1 MDGTKPGGAPDVH
14 ALRVPLLHARRDL
27 KMARDPHAFVRGST
41 KSFYECLAN
50 VTTVAIPQGPTVWI
64 CGDAH
69 VGNLGPI
76 ARCDE
81 RVVVELRDL
90 DQSVPGNPAHDL
102 VRLGLSL
109 AMAARSSTLPGVV
122 TAQLM
127 EELTSGY
134 LAALDEPEHT
144 EPSHDSA
151 AVRFVLREALKRKWQ
166 HLRRES
172 FRKRPK
178 LPFGRRFMKL
188 GDDERQAVEA
198 FLDRERVRQLV
209 TLIECRD
216 DEAQTR
222 VLDAAFWVKGCS
234 SLGLWRCAAL
244 IEVAG
249 HGASRGRYSLL
260 DLKEAV
266 APIAPITAA
275 ERLPTSNA
283 ERVVRG
289 AQALSPALGKRMLF
303 GELLGRSV
311 FVRELMPQDLKIE
324 LEMMDANEARATARA
339 LAHVVGIA
347 HGRQMDLATRTE
359 WRNTL
364 ENATT
369 RWLDAPSWLWSSV
382 TELIGIHERAYLE
395 HCRRYALRLEKAG
408 QGAAA

>member
-1 MDGTKPGGAPDVH
+1 MDGTKRGATDAH
-14 ALRVPLLHARRDL
+14 SLRVPLLHERRDL

-41 KSFYECLAN
+41 RSFYQCLAN
-50 VTTVAIPQGPTVWI
+50 DTEVEIPQGPTVWI

-127 EELTSGY
+127 EELTNGY

-144 EPSHDSA
+144 EPSTDSA

-178 LPFGRRFMKL
+178 FPFGQRFL
-188 GDDERQAVEA
+188 RLSEAERHAVDD

-209 TLIECRD
+209 TRIECRD
-216 DEAQTR
+216 DDAETR

-244 IEVAG
+244 IEVVG

-266 APIAPITAA
+266 APVAPAA
-275 ERLPTSNA
+275 PSASELLPASQA

-289 AQALSPALGKRMLF
+289 AQALSPALGKRMLA
-303 GELLGRSV
+303 GDILGHSV

-324 LEMMDANEARATARA
+324 LEMMDAAEARATARA
-339 LAHVVGIA
+339 LAHVVGVA
-347 HGRQMDLATRTE
+347 HARQMDLATRNE
-359 WRNTL
+359 WRKNL
-364 ENATT
+364 EAATT

-395 HCRRYALRLEKAG
+395 HCRRYALRLEKLAK
-408 QGAAA
+408 QA